1 MVEDGFE
8 EGEYFTTI
16 TWGQGDKNYDETHQ
30 VTKTYKFDTQDKL
43 DAFLWGVN
51 AGVGW
56 SDYEVKE
63 ASGEE

>member
-1 MVEDGFE
+1 MIADGFE

-16 TWGQGDKNYDETHQ
+16 TWGQDDGTGGQ

-56 SDYEVKE
+56 SDYEVKLVF
-63 ASGEE
+63 GEE

>member
-16 TWGQGDKNYDETHQ
+16 TWGQDDGTSGQ

-43 DAFLWGVN
+43 DAFLWGVD
-51 AGVGW
+51 ASSGW
-56 SDYEVKE
+56 MEYEVKE

>member
-1 MVEDGFE
+1 MIEDGFE

-16 TWGQGDKNYDETHQ
+16 TWGQDDGTGGQ

-56 SDYEVKE
+56 SDYEVKLVF
-63 ASGEE
+63 GEE

>member
-1 MVEDGFE
+1 MVADGFE

-16 TWGQGDKNYDETHQ
+16 TWGQDDGTGGQ

-56 SDYEVKE
+56 SDYEVKLVF
-63 ASGEE
+63 GEE